1 MSATD
6 DKPQIAWQP
15 LTARGVASFACA
27 SLGRLLLVQLIVAL
41 LAAGTVVWF
50 LNECWFPTIAEA
62 IRGLPAQGEIRA
74 GKLDWTAPSPARL
87 AEGRFL
93 AIAVDLDH
101 TGEAR
106 SPAHLHVEFGRTN
119 FKVYSLLGNVRST
132 YPRSGVLAFSRTELW
147 PWWGAWAPAILA
159 IAAGSVVA
167 GLMVIWAALA
177 TLYCLPVWL
186 IGFIADRDCSLGRS
200 WRLAGAAL
208 MPGALLMCAAICMYG
223 WGSLDLL
230 SLAVTAGVHLLV
242 GWAYLSV
249 SPLRMPRRPMAVVA
263 KSNPF
268 A

>member
-1 MSATD
+1 MSTSD

-15 LTARGVASFACA
+15 LTSRGVAAFARA
-27 SLGRLLLVQLIVAL
+27 SLRRLLIVQLIVAL
-41 LAAGTVVWF
+41 LAAGTAVWF
-50 LNECWFPTIAEA
+50 LHECWFPTIAEA

-74 GKLDWTAPSPARL
+74 GNLDWTAPSPARL

-93 AIAVDLDH
+93 AITVDLTH

-106 SPAHLHVEFGRTN
+106 SPAHIQVEFGQTN
-119 FKVYSLLGNVRST
+119 FTAYSLLGSFQSP
-132 YPRSGVLAFSRTELW
+132 YPRSGALTFNRTGLW

-159 IAAGSVVA
+159 LAAGSVVT

-186 IGFIADRDCSLGRS
+186 IGFFADRDCSLGRS
-200 WRLAGAAL
+200 WRLAGAAI

-223 WGSLDLL
+223 WGALDLL
-230 SLAVTAGVHLLV
+230 SLAVTAGMHLLV
-242 GWAYLSV
+242 GWAYLLV
-249 SPLRMPRRPMAVVA
+249 SPLRLPGRPALVA
-263 KSNPF
+263 KGNPF